1 MVDIIGLLLPIFA
14 IIALGRAV
22 VWLALIDA
30 PRIRGIS
37 DFTYWIA
44 LPALLFGSIAEG
56 KAPDLLGVAAVYL
69 AGCLLV
75 FGLALLL
82 ARILLQMWLPQAAA
96 FALTATYG
104 SAIYFGI
111 PIVSAAFG
119 PSGLVLLLPIVA
131 LHSGILLPLASA
143 LIENGT
149 PSRTD
154 SVLRGTLRNLL
165 RNPIIIAIA
174 VGFLWHAGMP
184 VSAPALAFFTLL
196 GKAATPLA
204 LFCVGASLPTTT
216 SGSARE
222 AALAAVLKLAVLPA
236 VIAAGAL
243 SVGLSGLPVKIAL
256 ITAAMPTG
264 PNAFLLARRAPAFA
278 DTSALTVVIT
288 LIGALP
294 ILSGLLF
301 WLGQ

>member
-1 MVDIIGLLLPIFA
+1 
-14 IIALGRAV
+14 
-22 VWLALIDA
+22 
-30 PRIRGIS
+30 
-37 DFTYWIA
+37 
-44 LPALLFGSIAEG
+44 
-56 KAPDLLGVAAVYL
+56 
-69 AGCLLV
+69 
-75 FGLALLL
+75 
-82 ARILLQMWLPQAAA
+82 MWRSQAAA
-96 FALTATYG
+96 FALSATYG

-119 PSGLVLLLPIVA
+119 ASGLVLLLPIVA

-143 LIENGT
+143 LIENGAR
-149 PSRTD
+149 SESD
-154 SVLRGTLRNLL
+154 SVLPGTLRNLL

-174 VGFLWHAGMP
+174 VGFLWHAGRMP
-184 VSAPALAFFTLL
+184 VSAPALAFFGLL

-204 LFCVGASLPTTT
+204 LFCVGASLPRIT

-236 VIAAGAL
+236 VIGAGAL

-294 ILSGLLF
+294 ILCGLLF